1 MAASYRRSLL
11 TPYRHHLPIG
21 CREGMTRQAS
31 TIPTTDSM
39 AEAKVAMIRTTIMV
53 MEIMGSMVATMI
65 SKTGTRRTGGA
76 EIPMLAPLI
85 KTKPP
90 FPVPGIPDN
99 SSLKGHLIEATTP
112 ESRSCRLPGRV
123 FPETAIIVIA
133 V

>member
-1 MAASYRRSLL
+1 MLWNGLMANRQPAICSYM
-11 TPYRHHLPIG
+11 PYRHHLPIG
-21 CREGMTRQAS
+21 CQEGMTRQAS

-65 SKTGTRRTGGA
+65 SKTGTRKTGGA

-90 FPVPGIPDN
+90 LGRGDLISFLFLN
-99 SSLKGHLIEATTP
+99 SAFGKHAFLEG
-112 ESRSCRLPGRV
+112 CG
-123 FPETAIIVIA
+123 
-133 V
+133 